1 MKKILKQTWKT
12 IRYNIRSLLIFEAG
26 YRAATFFLV
35 MQLVRF
41 FVDFSLKQQG
51 FSYLTAENYKEFLQ
65 YPLSVVF
72 LALVFLVILIFYFVE
87 VAALLCGFV
96 YSAKEKK
103 LYAGDFFI
111 LGIKK
116 TVSFFRH
123 SKVSWLVCAACS
135 GPFLAAYFLVREISY
150 IQILEFTA
158 RQIYKEIKSPML
170 IYGFLGV
177 LLLISFLFV
186 FALPYCILEKKK
198 NWQGFLSGMK
208 LFRTHWKRILLDFCF
223 LHVFML
229 LFILI
234 TYSVVML
241 ILAAGVFF
249 FKPEAVKISSIFI
262 YSEYV
267 NMALGIYAG
276 GVQLIGSI
284 AFVYTVY
291 TKFHIQPKDEEE
303 HLFYKKMEQYFW
315 YSKLGRRKAAGL
327 LTALFVLLEGIY
339 FGFLVINHD
348 TTLSHLAADT
358 EITAHR
364 GGAWKAPENT
374 ISALQYTIDSG
385 ADYAEIDV
393 QETKDG
399 ELILLHDDSLKRTA
413 GVKKNVWDMTLKQVE
428 KLDAGASF
436 HKKFRGEKIPEF
448 TEALKFC
455 KGRLDL
461 NIEIKYNGK
470 NKGIVNKVVRAIKEN
485 HFEDHCVVTSMNY
498 QFLKQIKKTAP
509 EIRTGYI
516 MTMTYGGVQGMEA
529 ADFFSVK
536 HTYVDEKFV
545 TQAHAL
551 GKEVYVWTV
560 NYKGDAKRMLDI
572 GADNI
577 ITDDPIMVRKVQN
590 RESKAYRICGIAKVC
605 FSFLV
610 GGNKWQG
617 EKRRNVL
624 QSPDIMTLI
633 WWQW

>member
-348 TTLSHLAADT
+348 TTLSHLASDT

-428 KLDAGASF
+428 KLDAGANF

-448 TEALKFC
+448 TEVLKFC

-551 GKEVYVWTV
+551 GKEVHVWTV
-560 NYKGDAKRMLDI
+560 NYKGDAKRMLDM
-572 GADNI
+572 GVDNI

-590 RESKAYRICGIAKVC
+590 RESGSSTGYVELLRYAFR
-605 FSFLV
+605 F
-610 GGNKWQG
+610 
-617 EKRRNVL
+617 
-624 QSPDIMTLI
+624 
-633 WWQW
+633 

>member
-428 KLDAGASF
+428 KLDAGANF

-448 TEALKFC
+448 TEVLKFC

-529 ADFFSVK
+529 AGFFSVK

-551 GKEVYVWTV
+551 GKEVHVWTV
-560 NYKGDAKRMLDI
+560 NYKGDAKRMLDM
-572 GADNI
+572 GVDNI

-590 RESKAYRICGIAKVC
+590 RESGSSTGYVELLRYAFR
-605 FSFLV
+605 F
-610 GGNKWQG
+610 
-617 EKRRNVL
+617 
-624 QSPDIMTLI
+624 
-633 WWQW
+633 

>member
-385 ADYAEIDV
+385 ADYAEVDV

-413 GVKKNVWDMTLKQVE
+413 GVKKNVWDMTLKQIE

-448 TEALKFC
+448 TEVLKFC

-498 QFLKQIKKTAP
+498 QFLKQIKKIAP

-560 NYKGDAKRMLDI
+560 NYKGDAKRMLDM
-572 GADNI
+572 GVDNI

-590 RESKAYRICGIAKVC
+590 RESGSSTGYVELLRYAFR
-605 FSFLV
+605 F
-610 GGNKWQG
+610 
-617 EKRRNVL
+617 
-624 QSPDIMTLI
+624 
-633 WWQW
+633 

>member
-551 GKEVYVWTV
+551 GKEVHVWTV
-560 NYKGDAKRMLDI
+560 NYKGDAKRMLDM
-572 GADNI
+572 GVDNI

-590 RESKAYRICGIAKVC
+590 RENGSSTGYVELLRYAFR
-605 FSFLV
+605 F
-610 GGNKWQG
+610 
-617 EKRRNVL
+617 
-624 QSPDIMTLI
+624 
-633 WWQW
+633 

>member
-158 RQIYKEIKSPML
+158 RQIYKEIKAPML

-551 GKEVYVWTV
+551 GKEVHVWTV
-560 NYKGDAKRMLDI
+560 NYKGDAKRMLDM
-572 GADNI
+572 GVDNI

-590 RESKAYRICGIAKVC
+590 RESGSSTGYVELLRYAFR
-605 FSFLV
+605 F
-610 GGNKWQG
+610 
-617 EKRRNVL
+617 
-624 QSPDIMTLI
+624 
-633 WWQW
+633 

>member
-249 FKPEAVKISSIFI
+249 FKPEVVKISSIFI

-448 TEALKFC
+448 TEVLKFC

-551 GKEVYVWTV
+551 GKEVHVWTV

-590 RESKAYRICGIAKVC
+590 RESGSSTGYVELLRYAFR
-605 FSFLV
+605 F
-610 GGNKWQG
+610 
-617 EKRRNVL
+617 
-624 QSPDIMTLI
+624 
-633 WWQW
+633 

>member
-385 ADYAEIDV
+385 ADYAEVDV

-413 GVKKNVWDMTLKQVE
+413 GVKKNVWDMTLKQIE

-448 TEALKFC
+448 TEVLKFC

-498 QFLKQIKKTAP
+498 QFLKQIKKIAP

-577 ITDDPIMVRKVQN
+577 ITDEPIMVRKVQN
-590 RESKAYRICGIAKVC
+590 RESGSSTGYVELLKYAFR
-605 FSFLV
+605 F
-610 GGNKWQG
+610 
-617 EKRRNVL
+617 
-624 QSPDIMTLI
+624 
-633 WWQW
+633 

>member
-249 FKPEAVKISSIFI
+249 FKPEVVKISSIFI

-339 FGFLVINHD
+339 FGFWVINHD

-448 TEALKFC
+448 TEVLKFC

-485 HFEDHCVVTSMNY
+485 HFEDHCIVTSMNY

-551 GKEVYVWTV
+551 GKEVHVWTV
-560 NYKGDAKRMLDI
+560 NYKGDAKRMLDM
-572 GADNI
+572 GVDNI

-590 RESKAYRICGIAKVC
+590 RESGSSTGYVELLRYAFR
-605 FSFLV
+605 F
-610 GGNKWQG
+610 
-617 EKRRNVL
+617 
-624 QSPDIMTLI
+624 
-633 WWQW
+633 

>member
-249 FKPEAVKISSIFI
+249 FKSEVVKISSIFI

-276 GVQLIGSI
+276 GVQLIGRI

-551 GKEVYVWTV
+551 GKEVHVWTV
-560 NYKGDAKRMLDI
+560 NYKGDAKRMLDM
-572 GADNI
+572 GVDNI

-590 RESKAYRICGIAKVC
+590 RESGSSTGYVELLRYAFR
-605 FSFLV
+605 F
-610 GGNKWQG
+610 
-617 EKRRNVL
+617 
-624 QSPDIMTLI
+624 
-633 WWQW
+633 

>member
-470 NKGIVNKVVRAIKEN
+470 NKGIVNKVVRAIREAG
-485 HFEDHCVVTSMNY
+485 FEEHCVVTSMNY
-498 QFLKQIKKTAP
+498 QFLEQIKKIAP

-516 MTMTYGGVQGMEA
+516 MTMTYGSISKVSA

-536 HTYVDEKFV
+536 YTYVDEKFV
-545 TQAHAL
+545 REAHAL
-551 GKEVYVWTV
+551 GKEVHAWTV
-560 NYKGDAKRMLDI
+560 NYRGDVKRMLDM
-572 GADNI
+572 GVDNV
-577 ITDDPIMVRKVQN
+577 ITDDPVMVRKVQN
-590 RESKAYRICGIAKVC
+590 QESGSPVGYLELLCYALGI
-605 FSFLV
+605 
-610 GGNKWQG
+610 
-617 EKRRNVL
+617 
-624 QSPDIMTLI
+624 
-633 WWQW
+633 

>member
-72 LALVFLVILIFYFVE
+72 LAMVFLVILIFYFVE

-413 GVKKNVWDMTLKQVE
+413 GVKKNVWDMTLKQIE

-448 TEALKFC
+448 TEVLKFC

-498 QFLKQIKKTAP
+498 QFLKQIKKIAP

-551 GKEVYVWTV
+551 GKEVHVWTV

-590 RESKAYRICGIAKVC
+590 RESGSSTGYVELLKYAFR
-605 FSFLV
+605 F
-610 GGNKWQG
+610 
-617 EKRRNVL
+617 
-624 QSPDIMTLI
+624 
-633 WWQW
+633 

>member
-158 RQIYKEIKSPML
+158 RQIYKEIKSQML

-590 RESKAYRICGIAKVC
+590 RESGSSTGYVELLKYAFR
-605 FSFLV
+605 F
-610 GGNKWQG
+610 
-617 EKRRNVL
+617 
-624 QSPDIMTLI
+624 
-633 WWQW
+633 

>member
-116 TVSFFRH
+116 TISFFRH

-448 TEALKFC
+448 TEVLKFC

-485 HFEDHCVVTSMNY
+485 HFEDHCIVTSMNY

-551 GKEVYVWTV
+551 GKEVHVWTV
-560 NYKGDAKRMLDI
+560 NYKGDAKRMLDM
-572 GADNI
+572 GVDNI

-590 RESKAYRICGIAKVC
+590 RESGSSTGYVELLRYAFR
-605 FSFLV
+605 F
-610 GGNKWQG
+610 
-617 EKRRNVL
+617 
-624 QSPDIMTLI
+624 
-633 WWQW
+633 

>member
-135 GPFLAAYFLVREISY
+135 GPFLATYFLVREISY

-428 KLDAGASF
+428 KLDAGANF

-448 TEALKFC
+448 TEVLKFC

-551 GKEVYVWTV
+551 GKEVHVWTV
-560 NYKGDAKRMLDI
+560 NYKGDAKRMLDMSV
-572 GADNI
+572 DNI

-590 RESKAYRICGIAKVC
+590 RESGSSTGYVELLRYAFR
-605 FSFLV
+605 F
-610 GGNKWQG
+610 
-617 EKRRNVL
+617 
-624 QSPDIMTLI
+624 
-633 WWQW
+633 

>member
-123 SKVSWLVCAACS
+123 SKVSWLMCAACS

-413 GVKKNVWDMTLKQVE
+413 GVKKNVWDMTLKQIE

-448 TEALKFC
+448 TEVLKFC

-498 QFLKQIKKTAP
+498 QFLKQIKKIAP

-551 GKEVYVWTV
+551 GKEVHVWTV

-590 RESKAYRICGIAKVC
+590 RESGSSTGYVELLRYAFR
-605 FSFLV
+605 F
-610 GGNKWQG
+610 
-617 EKRRNVL
+617 
-624 QSPDIMTLI
+624 
-633 WWQW
+633 

>member
-536 HTYVDEKFV
+536 HTYVDDKFV
-545 TQAHAL
+545 KQAHAL

-560 NYKGDAKRMLDI
+560 NYKGDAKRMLDM
-572 GADNI
+572 GVDNI

-590 RESKAYRICGIAKVC
+590 RESGSSTGYVELLKYAFR
-605 FSFLV
+605 F
-610 GGNKWQG
+610 
-617 EKRRNVL
+617 
-624 QSPDIMTLI
+624 
-633 WWQW
+633 

>member
-448 TEALKFC
+448 TEVLKFC

-551 GKEVYVWTV
+551 GKEVHVWTV

-590 RESKAYRICGIAKVC
+590 RESGSSTGYMELLKYAFR
-605 FSFLV
+605 F
-610 GGNKWQG
+610 
-617 EKRRNVL
+617 
-624 QSPDIMTLI
+624 
-633 WWQW
+633 

>member
-116 TVSFFRH
+116 TISFFRH

-135 GPFLAAYFLVREISY
+135 GPFLAANFLVREISY

-428 KLDAGASF
+428 KLDAGANF

-448 TEALKFC
+448 TEVLKFC

-551 GKEVYVWTV
+551 GKEVHVWTV
-560 NYKGDAKRMLDI
+560 NYKGDAKRMLDM
-572 GADNI
+572 GVDNI

-590 RESKAYRICGIAKVC
+590 RESGSSTGYVELLRYAFR
-605 FSFLV
+605 F
-610 GGNKWQG
+610 
-617 EKRRNVL
+617 
-624 QSPDIMTLI
+624 
-633 WWQW
+633 

>member
-135 GPFLAAYFLVREISY
+135 GPFLATYFLVREISY

-428 KLDAGASF
+428 KLDAGANF

-448 TEALKFC
+448 TEVLKFC

-551 GKEVYVWTV
+551 GKEVHVWTV
-560 NYKGDAKRMLDI
+560 NYKGDAKRMLDM
-572 GADNI
+572 GVDNI

-590 RESKAYRICGIAKVC
+590 RESGSSTGYVELLRYAFR
-605 FSFLV
+605 F
-610 GGNKWQG
+610 
-617 EKRRNVL
+617 
-624 QSPDIMTLI
+624 
-633 WWQW
+633 

>member
-26 YRAATFFLV
+26 YRAVTFFLV

-428 KLDAGASF
+428 KLDAGANF

-448 TEALKFC
+448 TEVLKFC

-551 GKEVYVWTV
+551 GKEVHVWTV
-560 NYKGDAKRMLDI
+560 NYKGDAKRMLDM
-572 GADNI
+572 GVDNI

-590 RESKAYRICGIAKVC
+590 RESGSSTGYVELLRYAFR
-605 FSFLV
+605 F
-610 GGNKWQG
+610 
-617 EKRRNVL
+617 
-624 QSPDIMTLI
+624 
-633 WWQW
+633 

>member
-291 TKFHIQPKDEEE
+291 TKFHIQPKDE

-385 ADYAEIDV
+385 ADYAEVDV

-413 GVKKNVWDMTLKQVE
+413 GVKKNVWDMTLKQIE

-448 TEALKFC
+448 TEVLKFC

-498 QFLKQIKKTAP
+498 QFLKQIKKIAP

-590 RESKAYRICGIAKVC
+590 RESGSSTGYVELLKYAFR
-605 FSFLV
+605 F
-610 GGNKWQG
+610 
-617 EKRRNVL
+617 
-624 QSPDIMTLI
+624 
-633 WWQW
+633 

>member
-241 ILAAGVFF
+241 ILAEGVFF

-385 ADYAEIDV
+385 ADYAEVDV

-413 GVKKNVWDMTLKQVE
+413 GVKKNVWDMTLKQIE

-448 TEALKFC
+448 TEVLKFC

-498 QFLKQIKKTAP
+498 QFLKQIKKIAP

-590 RESKAYRICGIAKVC
+590 RESGSSTGYVELLKYAFR
-605 FSFLV
+605 F
-610 GGNKWQG
+610 
-617 EKRRNVL
+617 
-624 QSPDIMTLI
+624 
-633 WWQW
+633 

>member
-65 YPLSVVF
+65 YPLSIVF

-448 TEALKFC
+448 TEVLKFC

-551 GKEVYVWTV
+551 GKEVHVWTV
-560 NYKGDAKRMLDI
+560 NYKGDAKRMLDM
-572 GADNI
+572 GVDNI

-590 RESKAYRICGIAKVC
+590 RESGSSTGYVELLRYAFR
-605 FSFLV
+605 F
-610 GGNKWQG
+610 
-617 EKRRNVL
+617 
-624 QSPDIMTLI
+624 
-633 WWQW
+633 

>member
-1 MKKILKQTWKT
+1 MKKFLKQTWKT
-12 IRYNIRSLLIFEAG
+12 IRYNIRSLLIFEVG
-26 YRAATFFLV
+26 YRVVSFFLV
-35 MQLVRF
+35 MQLVHF
-41 FVDFSLKQQG
+41 LVDVSLKQQG
-51 FSYLTAENYKEFLQ
+51 FSYLTAENYKKFLQ

-72 LALVFLVILIFYFVE
+72 LALVFFVILIFYFIE
-87 VAALLCGFV
+87 VAALLCGFA
-96 YSAKEKK
+96 YSAQGKK

-116 TVSFFRH
+116 TFSFFRH
-123 SKVSWLVCAACS
+123 SKVSWLICAACS
-135 GPFLAAYFLVREISY
+135 APFLAAYFLIREISY

-158 RQIYKEIKSPML
+158 RQIYKEMKSPLL
-170 IYGFLGV
+170 IYGILVILLV
-177 LLLISFLFV
+177 LSFLFV

-198 NWQGFLSGMK
+198 NRQGFLSGTK
-208 LFRTHWKRILLDFCF
+208 LLKTCWKRILAEFVL
-223 LHVFML
+223 LHLCML
-229 LFILI
+229 ALIAVTYGLVMAIL
-234 TYSVVML
+234 T
-241 ILAAGVFF
+241 AGVFF
-249 FKPEAVKISSIFI
+249 FKPEAVKISSIFL

-291 TKFHIQPKDEEE
+291 ASVHKQSWEE
-303 HLFYKKMEQYFW
+303 HPFYKKMEQYSW
-315 YSKLGRRKAAGL
+315 YSKLGKRKAAGI
-327 LTALFVLLEGIY
+327 LTAFVVLLEGIY
-339 FGFLVINHD
+339 FGSLVLNHD
-348 TTLSHLAADT
+348 ITLSHFVPDT

-374 ISALQYTIDSG
+374 ISALQYTMDSG
-385 ADYAEIDV
+385 ADYAEVDV

-399 ELILLHDDSLKRTA
+399 ELILLHDDSFKRTA

-436 HKKFRGEKIPEF
+436 HEKFRGEKIPEF
-448 TEALKFC
+448 TEVLKFC

-470 NKGIVNKVVRAIKEN
+470 NKGIVNRVVRAIKEN

-498 QFLKQIKKTAP
+498 QFLKQIKKIAP

-545 TQAHAL
+545 TQVHAL
-551 GKEVYVWTV
+551 GKEVHVWTV

-590 RESKAYRICGIAKVC
+590 RESGSSTGYVELLKYAFR
-605 FSFLV
+605 F
-610 GGNKWQG
+610 
-617 EKRRNVL
+617 
-624 QSPDIMTLI
+624 
-633 WWQW
+633 

>member
-428 KLDAGASF
+428 KLDTGASF

-551 GKEVYVWTV
+551 GKEVHVWTV
-560 NYKGDAKRMLDI
+560 NYKGDAKRMLDM
-572 GADNI
+572 GVDNI

-590 RESKAYRICGIAKVC
+590 RESGSSTGYVELLRYAFR
-605 FSFLV
+605 F
-610 GGNKWQG
+610 
-617 EKRRNVL
+617 
-624 QSPDIMTLI
+624 
-633 WWQW
+633 

>member
-1 MKKILKQTWKT
+1 
-12 IRYNIRSLLIFEAG
+12 
-26 YRAATFFLV
+26 

-234 TYSVVML
+234 TYSVVMF

-590 RESKAYRICGIAKVC
+590 RESGSSTGYVELLKYAFR
-605 FSFLV
+605 F
-610 GGNKWQG
+610 
-617 EKRRNVL
+617 
-624 QSPDIMTLI
+624 
-633 WWQW
+633 

>member
-413 GVKKNVWDMTLKQVE
+413 GVKKNVWDMTLKQIE

-448 TEALKFC
+448 TEVLKFC

-485 HFEDHCVVTSMNY
+485 HFEDHCIVTSMNY

-551 GKEVYVWTV
+551 GKEVHVWTV
-560 NYKGDAKRMLDI
+560 NYKGDAKRMLDM
-572 GADNI
+572 GVDNI

-590 RESKAYRICGIAKVC
+590 RESGSSTGYVELLRYAFR
-605 FSFLV
+605 F
-610 GGNKWQG
+610 
-617 EKRRNVL
+617 
-624 QSPDIMTLI
+624 
-633 WWQW
+633 

>member
-41 FVDFSLKQQG
+41 FVDFSLKQQR

-413 GVKKNVWDMTLKQVE
+413 GVKKNVWDMTLKQIE

-448 TEALKFC
+448 TEVLKFC

-498 QFLKQIKKTAP
+498 QFLKQIKKIAP

-551 GKEVYVWTV
+551 GKEVHVWTV
-560 NYKGDAKRMLDI
+560 NYKGDAKRMLDM
-572 GADNI
+572 GVDNI

-590 RESKAYRICGIAKVC
+590 RESGSSTGYVELLRYAFR
-605 FSFLV
+605 F
-610 GGNKWQG
+610 
-617 EKRRNVL
+617 
-624 QSPDIMTLI
+624 
-633 WWQW
+633 

>member
-135 GPFLAAYFLVREISY
+135 GPFLATYFLVREISY

-428 KLDAGASF
+428 KLDAGANF

-448 TEALKFC
+448 TEVLKFC

-590 RESKAYRICGIAKVC
+590 RESGSSTGYVELLKYAFR
-605 FSFLV
+605 F
-610 GGNKWQG
+610 
-617 EKRRNVL
+617 
-624 QSPDIMTLI
+624 
-633 WWQW
+633 

>member
-291 TKFHIQPKDEEE
+291 TKFHIQLKDEEE

-448 TEALKFC
+448 TEVLKFC

-551 GKEVYVWTV
+551 GKEVHVWTV

-590 RESKAYRICGIAKVC
+590 RENGSSTGYVELLRYAFR
-605 FSFLV
+605 F
-610 GGNKWQG
+610 
-617 EKRRNVL
+617 
-624 QSPDIMTLI
+624 
-633 WWQW
+633 

>member
-428 KLDAGASF
+428 KLDAGANF

-551 GKEVYVWTV
+551 GKEVHVWTV
-560 NYKGDAKRMLDI
+560 NYKGDAKRMLDM
-572 GADNI
+572 GVDNI

-590 RESKAYRICGIAKVC
+590 RESGSSTGYVELLRYAFR
-605 FSFLV
+605 F
-610 GGNKWQG
+610 
-617 EKRRNVL
+617 
-624 QSPDIMTLI
+624 
-633 WWQW
+633 

>member
-208 LFRTHWKRILLDFCF
+208 VFRTHWKRILLDFCF

-551 GKEVYVWTV
+551 GKEVHVWTV
-560 NYKGDAKRMLDI
+560 NYKGDAKRMLDM
-572 GADNI
+572 GVDNI

-590 RESKAYRICGIAKVC
+590 RESGSSTGYVELLRYAFR
-605 FSFLV
+605 F
-610 GGNKWQG
+610 
-617 EKRRNVL
+617 
-624 QSPDIMTLI
+624 
-633 WWQW
+633 

>member
-385 ADYAEIDV
+385 ADYAEVDV

-413 GVKKNVWDMTLKQVE
+413 GVKKNVWDMTLKQIE

-448 TEALKFC
+448 TEVLKFC

-498 QFLKQIKKTAP
+498 QFLKQIKKIAP

-551 GKEVYVWTV
+551 GKEVHVWTV
-560 NYKGDAKRMLDI
+560 NYKGDAKRMLDM
-572 GADNI
+572 GVDNI

-590 RESKAYRICGIAKVC
+590 RESGSSTGYVELLRYAFR
-605 FSFLV
+605 F
-610 GGNKWQG
+610 
-617 EKRRNVL
+617 
-624 QSPDIMTLI
+624 
-633 WWQW
+633 

>member
-385 ADYAEIDV
+385 ADYAEVDV

-413 GVKKNVWDMTLKQVE
+413 GVKKNVWDMTLKQIE

-448 TEALKFC
+448 TEVLKFC

-498 QFLKQIKKTAP
+498 QFLKQIKKIAP

-590 RESKAYRICGIAKVC
+590 RESGSSTGYVELLRYAFR
-605 FSFLV
+605 F
-610 GGNKWQG
+610 
-617 EKRRNVL
+617 
-624 QSPDIMTLI
+624 
-633 WWQW
+633 

>member
-1 MKKILKQTWKT
+1 MKKFLKQTWKT

-26 YRAATFFLV
+26 YRVASFFLV

-41 FVDFSLKQQG
+41 LVDFSLKQQG

-65 YPLSVVF
+65 YPLSIVF
-72 LALVFLVILIFYFVE
+72 LVLVFFVILIFYFIE

-96 YSAKEKK
+96 YSAQEKK

-111 LGIKK
+111 LGVKK
-116 TVSFFRH
+116 TVSFLRH
-123 SKVSWLVCAACS
+123 SKVGWLICAACS
-135 GPFLAAYFLVREISY
+135 APFLAAYFLIREISY

-158 RQIYKEIKSPML
+158 RQIYKEMKSPL
-170 IYGFLGV
+170 VIYGTLGILLV
-177 LLLISFLFV
+177 LSFLFV

-198 NWQGFLSGMK
+198 NRQGFLSGMK
-208 LFRTHWKRILLDFCF
+208 LLKSRWKRILAEFF
-223 LHVFML
+223 LLHLCML
-229 LFILI
+229 ALI
-234 TYSVVML
+234 VVTYGLVMAVL
-241 ILAAGVFF
+241 TAGVFF

-291 TKFHIQPKDEEE
+291 ANFIN
-303 HLFYKKMEQYFW
+303 
-315 YSKLGRRKAAGL
+315 SLGRSI
-327 LTALFVLLEGIY
+327 LFTKRWSNILGTRSLEGEKRQE
-339 FGFLVINHD
+339 FSRHLWSFWKGFISASLVVNHD
-348 TTLSHLAADT
+348 TTLSHLASDT

-385 ADYAEIDV
+385 ADYAEVDV

-413 GVKKNVWDMTLKQVE
+413 GVKKNVWDMTLKQIE

-448 TEALKFC
+448 TEVLKFC

-498 QFLKQIKKTAP
+498 QFLKQIKKIAP

-551 GKEVYVWTV
+551 GKGSTCV
-560 NYKGDAKRMLDI
+560 D
-572 GADNI
+572 
-577 ITDDPIMVRKVQN
+577 
-590 RESKAYRICGIAKVC
+590 
-605 FSFLV
+605 
-610 GGNKWQG
+610 G
-617 EKRRNVL
+617 EL
-624 QSPDIMTLI
+624 
-633 WWQW
+633 

>member
-1 MKKILKQTWKT
+1 MNEKWAVRYMKKILRQTWKT
-12 IRYNIRSLLIFEAG
+12 IRYNMGSLLIFEAG
-26 YRAATFFLV
+26 YRVASFFLV

-41 FVDFSLKQQG
+41 LVDFSLKQQG

-65 YPLSVVF
+65 YPLST
-72 LALVFLVILIFYFVE
+72 VFLVLVFVVILILYFIE
-87 VAALLCGFV
+87 VASLLCGFV
-96 YSAKEKK
+96 YSNQEKK
-103 LYAGDFFI
+103 LYAGDFLI

-116 TVSFFRH
+116 TLSFFQN

-135 GPFLAAYFLVREISY
+135 APFLAAYFLVREISY
-150 IQILEFTA
+150 IKILEFTA
-158 RQIYKEIKSPML
+158 RQIYKEIKSPVL
-170 IYGFLGV
+170 IYGFIGI
-177 LLLISFLFV
+177 LLILSFLFV

-208 LFRTHWKRILLDFCF
+208 LLKARWKRILAKFF
-223 LHVFML
+223 LLHFYML
-229 LFILI
+229 LLIVGTYGLVMVIL
-234 TYSVVML
+234 T
-241 ILAAGVFF
+241 AGVFF
-249 FKPEAVKISSIFI
+249 FKAEAVKISSIFI

-291 TKFHIQPKDEEE
+291 ARFHAQPWEE
-303 HLFYKKMEQYFW
+303 HPFYKKMEKYSW

-327 LTALFVLLEGIY
+327 LTAFVVLLEGIY
-339 FGFLVINHD
+339 FGSLVINHD
-348 TTLSHLAADT
+348 TTLSHLTADT

-385 ADYAEIDV
+385 ADYAEVDV

-399 ELILLHDDSLKRTA
+399 ELILLHDDSFKRTA

-428 KLDAGASF
+428 KLDVGASF

-448 TEALKFC
+448 TEVLKFC

-470 NKGIVNKVVRAIKEN
+470 NKGIVNKVVREIKEN
-485 HFEDHCVVTSMNY
+485 HFEEYCVVTSMNY
-498 QFLKQIKKTAP
+498 QFLKQIKKIAP

-545 TQAHAL
+545 AQAHAL
-551 GKEVYVWTV
+551 GKEVHVWTV

-590 RESKAYRICGIAKVC
+590 RESGSSTGYMELLKYAFR
-605 FSFLV
+605 F
-610 GGNKWQG
+610 
-617 EKRRNVL
+617 
-624 QSPDIMTLI
+624 
-633 WWQW
+633 

>member
-1 MKKILKQTWKT
+1 MKKFLKQTWKT
-12 IRYNIRSLLIFEAG
+12 IRYNIRSLLIFEVG
-26 YRAATFFLV
+26 YRVVSFFLV
-35 MQLVRF
+35 MQLVHF
-41 FVDFSLKQQG
+41 LVDVSLKQQG
-51 FSYLTAENYKEFLQ
+51 FSYLTAENYKKFLQ

-72 LALVFLVILIFYFVE
+72 LALVFFVILIFYFIE
-87 VAALLCGFV
+87 VAALLCGFA
-96 YSAKEKK
+96 YSAQGKK

-116 TVSFFRH
+116 TFSFFRH
-123 SKVSWLVCAACS
+123 SKVSWLICAACS
-135 GPFLAAYFLVREISY
+135 APFLAAYFLIREISY

-158 RQIYKEIKSPML
+158 RQIYKEMKSPLL
-170 IYGFLGV
+170 IYGILVILLV
-177 LLLISFLFV
+177 LSFLFV

-198 NWQGFLSGMK
+198 NRQGFLSGMK
-208 LFRTHWKRILLDFCF
+208 LLKTCWKRILAEFVL
-223 LHVFML
+223 LHLCML
-229 LFILI
+229 ALIVVTYGLIMAIL
-234 TYSVVML
+234 T
-241 ILAAGVFF
+241 AGVFF
-249 FKPEAVKISSIFI
+249 FKPEAVKISSIFL

-267 NMALGIYAG
+267 NMGIGIYAG

-291 TKFHIQPKDEEE
+291 ASVHKQSWEE
-303 HLFYKKMEQYFW
+303 HPFYKKMEQYSW
-315 YSKLGRRKAAGL
+315 YSKLGKRKAAGI
-327 LTALFVLLEGIY
+327 LTAFVVLLEGIY
-339 FGFLVINHD
+339 FGSLVLNHD
-348 TTLSHLAADT
+348 ITLSHFVPDT

-374 ISALQYTIDSG
+374 ISALQYTMDSG
-385 ADYAEIDV
+385 ADYAEVDV

-399 ELILLHDDSLKRTA
+399 ELILLHDDSFKRTA

-436 HKKFRGEKIPEF
+436 HEKFRGEKIPEF
-448 TEALKFC
+448 TEVLKFC

-470 NKGIVNKVVRAIKEN
+470 NKGIVNRVVRAIKEN

-498 QFLKQIKKTAP
+498 QFLKQIKKIAP

-545 TQAHAL
+545 TQVHAL
-551 GKEVYVWTV
+551 GKEVHVWTV

-590 RESKAYRICGIAKVC
+590 RESGSSTGYVELLKYAFR
-605 FSFLV
+605 F
-610 GGNKWQG
+610 
-617 EKRRNVL
+617 
-624 QSPDIMTLI
+624 
-633 WWQW
+633 

>member
-1 MKKILKQTWKT
+1 MKKILKQIWKT

-551 GKEVYVWTV
+551 GKEVHVWTV
-560 NYKGDAKRMLDI
+560 NYKGDAKRMLDM
-572 GADNI
+572 GVDNI

-590 RESKAYRICGIAKVC
+590 RESGSSTGYVELLRYAFR
-605 FSFLV
+605 F
-610 GGNKWQG
+610 
-617 EKRRNVL
+617 
-624 QSPDIMTLI
+624 
-633 WWQW
+633 

>member
-413 GVKKNVWDMTLKQVE
+413 GVKKNVWDMTLKQIE

-448 TEALKFC
+448 TEVLKFC

-498 QFLKQIKKTAP
+498 QFLKQIKKIAP

-590 RESKAYRICGIAKVC
+590 RESGSSTGYVELLKYAFR
-605 FSFLV
+605 F
-610 GGNKWQG
+610 
-617 EKRRNVL
+617 
-624 QSPDIMTLI
+624 
-633 WWQW
+633 